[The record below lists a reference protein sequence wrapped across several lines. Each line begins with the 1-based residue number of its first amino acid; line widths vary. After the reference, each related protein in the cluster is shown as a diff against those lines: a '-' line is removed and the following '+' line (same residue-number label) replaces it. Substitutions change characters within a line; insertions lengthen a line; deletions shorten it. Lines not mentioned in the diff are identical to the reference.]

1 MKPKERYKKLKYHLL
16 QENKIL
22 VDAIDEY
29 EKLDKIAKK
38 IGFLEENKTFTQ
50 DISWWPL
57 ISVLGTF
64 SSGKSSFIN
73 EYIEQNVQTTGN
85 QAVDDKFTVVC
96 YSNTKD
102 VITLPGIALDAD
114 PRFPFYNISK
124 EIEKID
130 SEANINKYLQL
141 KGVNSENIKG
151 KILIDSPGFDA
162 DTQRDEILKITE
174 HIIDI
179 SDLVMIFFD
188 ARHPEP
194 GAMRDTLNHLVE
206 VSKNHKDSD
215 KVLYILNQIDT
226 CSKENNLEDII
237 GSWQRAL
244 AQKGIVS
251 GKFYAIY
258 NESVATIEDENLKR
272 KKEKDLQEI
281 LEKMDNVL
289 IDRSYRIIKNIKT
302 KAKDMLN
309 AIPRLKEKL
318 NRFKNTLLI
327 FDIAIFIL
335 LALGLFFINEL
346 ISSTNIFYAIVA
358 LFILVFIFL
367 HFKAKS
373 FISKFIAKRVDDEFL
388 KQAFIFQTK
397 WYKPYLLAPS
407 RVTNRSIKNSLE
419 KLIEDSKLYIQRL
432 NDQFITFTH
441 KEAK

>member
-215 KVLYILNQIDT
+215 KILYILNQIDT

>member
-73 EYIEQNVQTTGN
+73 EYIDQNIQSTGN